1 MFNMTEQM
9 KKIQKMNEEKRLE
22 NLKEKSE
29 KLRKEYVRKIQEY
42 DDLVKIYNDITSD
55 FYKDPIV
62 LSLHKQNRE
71 PHANAYPSFCLLFY
85 SLSKYS

>member
-22 NLKEKSE
+22 NLKETNE
-29 KLRKEYVRKIQEY
+29 KLRKEYVKKIQEY

-55 FYKDPIV
+55 FYKDPIIEV
-62 LSLHKQNRE
+62 EVYILAKDIEDIRRKSIEIMKKIDE
-71 PHANAYPSFCLLFY
+71 
-85 SLSKYS
+85 

>member
-1 MFNMTEQM
+1 MTEQM

-55 FYKDPIV
+55 FYKDPIIEV
-62 LSLHKQNRE
+62 EVYILAKDIEDIRRQSIEIMKKIDE
-71 PHANAYPSFCLLFY
+71 
-85 SLSKYS
+85 

>member
-55 FYKDPIV
+55 FYKDPIIEV
-62 LSLHKQNRE
+62 EVYILAKNITDIRRQSIEIMKKIDE
-71 PHANAYPSFCLLFY
+71 
-85 SLSKYS
+85 

>member
-55 FYKDPIV
+55 FYKDPIIEV
-62 LSLHKQNRE
+62 EVYILEKNISDIRRKSIE
-71 PHANAYPSFCLLFY
+71 IM
-85 SLSKYS
+85 KKIDG

>member
-1 MFNMTEQM
+1 MTEQM
-9 KKIQKMNEEKRLE
+9 KKIQKMNAEKRLE

-55 FYKDPIV
+55 FYKDPIIEV
-62 LSLHKQNRE
+62 EVYILAKNITDIRRQSIEIMKKIDE
-71 PHANAYPSFCLLFY
+71 
-85 SLSKYS
+85 

>member
-22 NLKEKSE
+22 NLKEKNE
-29 KLRKEYVRKIQEY
+29 NLRKEYIRKIQEY

-55 FYKDPIV
+55 FYKDPIIEV
-62 LSLHKQNRE
+62 EVYILAKNITDIRRQSIEIMKKIDE
-71 PHANAYPSFCLLFY
+71 
-85 SLSKYS
+85 

>member
-1 MFNMTEQM
+1 MTEQM

-29 KLRKEYVRKIQEY
+29 KLRKEYIRKIQEY

-55 FYKDPIV
+55 FYKDPIIEV
-62 LSLHKQNRE
+62 EVYILAKNITDIRRQSIEIMKKIDE
-71 PHANAYPSFCLLFY
+71 
-85 SLSKYS
+85 

>member
-1 MFNMTEQM
+1 MTEQM

-55 FYKDPIV
+55 FYKDPIIEV
-62 LSLHKQNRE
+62 EVYILAKNITDIRRQSIEIMKKIDE
-71 PHANAYPSFCLLFY
+71 
-85 SLSKYS
+85 

>member
-1 MFNMTEQM
+1 MTEQM

-55 FYKDPIV
+55 FYKDPIIEV
-62 LSLHKQNRE
+62 EVYILEKNITDIRRQSIEIMKKIDE
-71 PHANAYPSFCLLFY
+71 
-85 SLSKYS
+85 

>member
-1 MFNMTEQM
+1 MTEQM

-55 FYKDPIV
+55 FYKDPIIEV
-62 LSLHKQNRE
+62 EVYILAKDITDIRRQSIEIMKKIDE
-71 PHANAYPSFCLLFY
+71 
-85 SLSKYS
+85 